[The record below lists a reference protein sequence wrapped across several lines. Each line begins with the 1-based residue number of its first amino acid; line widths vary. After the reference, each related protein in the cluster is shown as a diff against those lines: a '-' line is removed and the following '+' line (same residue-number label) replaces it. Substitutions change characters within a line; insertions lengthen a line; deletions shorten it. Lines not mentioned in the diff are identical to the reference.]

1 MVLDR
6 KNVSHGAIPVGKVM
20 SLETAFKT
28 TSYNTVPP
36 APGMEWGVL
45 PASTDGYVLTC
56 SAAAA
61 EGVAWTNVVTTSA
74 PQTANLV
81 MAGPASGSAAAPT
94 FRALVTADMPSG
106 IALSGGIAAW
116 GASIPSA
123 QPSTT
128 GTTTGTTAGI
138 STIALHA
145 DSVATGGG
153 SYSTGYTLGDIV
165 LALKQQGLLAP

>member
-1 MVLDR
+1 
-6 KNVSHGAIPVGKVM
+6 
-20 SLETAFKT
+20 
-28 TSYNTVPP
+28 
-36 APGMEWGVL
+36 
-45 PASTDGYVLTC
+45 
-56 SAAAA
+56 
-61 EGVAWTNVVTTSA
+61 
-74 PQTANLV
+74 

-106 IALSGGIAAW
+106 IALSGGIATW
-116 GASIPSA
+116 GASIPRA

-165 LALKQQGLLAP
+165 LALKDSKASWPRNN